1 MTEAIYQG
9 RTPSSPSSSIAT
21 RKRSDNVDLIKLKMP
36 PSTSTSS
43 SSSSS
48 TSASPPSSLLA
59 PSAEAASRGKFSLFG
74 ARRHKRAASCA
85 VVMGSSPGA
94 PSPGAALLAS
104 SPAGGGGAEEWEE
117 FQKRY
122 RLLGIDD
129 GGIDAR
135 PNETKESKKEK
146 EKKAGTSRTPRLSK
160 GRTHADL
167 LHDTCSSTSTSS
179 STSDATKKEKEK
191 KEKKEKK
198 SAKRESKK
206 EAKKEKKE
214 KRRSRIV
221 RRESTDVGTESAC
234 SSGSEC
240 EDGEGAGSTI
250 IIGSS
255 SSGSSDKAK
264 KASSGAAGE
273 KRGLGHRVRMSMR
286 LGSREDVHSTTA
298 ATATA
303 GPSSPP
309 PTEHGSLRLPLSA
322 RRGVNPLLLGS
333 FPHRATN
340 MDRAVSDEV
349 ESGPLTA
356 GRKRLASSPARVQ
369 VGRWE
374 RRTFHSGEMGGNDAV
389 LSQLLKMAENIK
401 KGQTGEGGAEDFCA
415 GYAEGHGAEAEDFA
429 GQEEEVRRVVRE
441 EQLRRVEEAIE
452 RERAKLRKLEARIR
466 RAEKKLQRRKR
477 ASSAPTTPSSLLTR
491 SGRLGPSS

>member
-43 SSSSS
+43 SSS

-59 PSAEAASRGKFSLFG
+59 PSAETASRGKFSLFG

-167 LHDTCSSTSTSS
+167 LHDACSSTSTSS
-179 STSDATKKEKEK
+179 STSDATKKEKEKEK

>member
-1 MTEAIYQG
+1 
-9 RTPSSPSSSIAT
+9 
-21 RKRSDNVDLIKLKMP
+21 
-36 PSTSTSS
+36 
-43 SSSSS
+43 
-48 TSASPPSSLLA
+48 
-59 PSAEAASRGKFSLFG
+59 
-74 ARRHKRAASCA
+74 
-85 VVMGSSPGA
+85 MGSSPGA

-104 SPAGGGGAEEWEE
+104 SGGGGAEEWEE

-135 PNETKESKKEK
+135 PNEPKESSKKDNK
-146 EKKAGTSRTPRLSK
+146 EKKASTSRTPRLSK
-160 GRTHADL
+160 GRIHADL
-167 LHDTCSSTSTSS
+167 LNAAASSSTSSTSTSS
-179 STSDATKKEKEK
+179 STSDATKKEKEREK

-234 SSGSEC
+234 GGSSGSEC
-240 EDGEGAGSTI
+240 EDGGGEGAGST

-255 SSGSSDKAK
+255 SSGSNSDKVSK
-264 KASSGAAGE
+264 KVSSGLIGE

-286 LGSREDVHSTTA
+286 LGSREDVSAA

-303 GPSSPP
+303 GSSSPP

-333 FPHRATN
+333 FPHRAAN

-356 GRKRLASSPARVQ
+356 GRRRLASSPARVQ

-374 RRTFHSGEMGGNDAV
+374 RRTFHSGEVRILFTCSTPTPTMLMV
-389 LSQLLKMAENIK
+389 
-401 KGQTGEGGAEDFCA
+401 CA
-415 GYAEGHGAEAEDFA
+415 CACG
-429 GQEEEVRRVVRE
+429 VVCRW
-441 EQLRRVEEAIE
+441 VAM
-452 RERAKLRKLEARIR
+452 
-466 RAEKKLQRRKR
+466 
-477 ASSAPTTPSSLLTR
+477 TR
-491 SGRLGPSS
+491 C